1 MTPTNTNTK
10 TKTKTRTKTNTKIK
24 LSEDDDDEVE
34 EGKADKRGE
43 GWMGGWTSEDT
54 LGWQPGLQ
62 GLHID
67 DRHNPFNIHHNLYN
81 NQNYSCD
88 IDHYSCKNTPAY
100 I

>member
-1 MTPTNTNTK
+1 MTMTRTNTNTNTK
-10 TKTKTRTKTNTKIK
+10 TKTQAKTNTKIK

-67 DRHNPFNIHHNLYN
+67 DRHNPFNIHHITICIMIKTILVTLIIIFF
-81 NQNYSCD
+81 C
-88 IDHYSCKNTPAY
+88 
-100 I
+100 